1 MLLNL
6 FIKNRITAVLILTAA
21 CGLAAWG
28 YNYKSEGA
36 LFRKAVAVNSRSLAA
51 PIGVDQPSPTITV
64 FTAPGMSV
72 AVTYAQVS
80 KTGLA
85 PEVNC
90 AVMNNGG
97 EDTDEVELLLLDF
110 TAEGKIDGIVG
121 RKFSAS
127 LKPRGARNLSFTT
140 DRPLQSNHSLMLTV
154 RAARGGSMAQEI
166 DTLELLQGLIALRS
180 GVTPTGLIVR
190 DSARQQAST
199 DPNFC
204 HTVFRIAHNLTKG
217 DGIPVA
223 GYTCSQGQES
233 FFIAYRNQ
241 RP

>member
-28 YNYKSEGA
+28 YNYKSKGA

-72 AVTYAQVS
+72 AVTSAQVG

-97 EDTDEVELLLLDF
+97 EDTDEIELLLLDF

-127 LKPRGARNLSFTT
+127 LKPRGTRNLSFTT
-140 DRPLQSNHSLMLTV
+140 DRPLQSNHSLTLTV
-154 RAARGGSMAQEI
+154 RKPSNIGTVPGAVA
-166 DTLELLQGLIALRS
+166 
-180 GVTPTGLIVR
+180 TGR
-190 DSARQQAST
+190 RRRER
-199 DPNFC
+199 F
-204 HTVFRIAHNLTKG
+204 
-217 DGIPVA
+217 DGRPVA
-223 GYTCSQGQES
+223 TAPGTVPPRVPMLSGP
-233 FFIAYRNQ
+233 I
-241 RP
+241 

>member
-28 YNYKSEGA
+28 YNYKSKGA

-72 AVTYAQVS
+72 AVTSAQVG

-97 EDTDEVELLLLDF
+97 EDTDEIELLLLDF

-127 LKPRGARNLSFTT
+127 LKPRGTRNLSK
-140 DRPLQSNHSLMLTV
+140 PSNIGTV
-154 RAARGGSMAQEI
+154 PGAVA
-166 DTLELLQGLIALRS
+166 
-180 GVTPTGLIVR
+180 TGR
-190 DSARQQAST
+190 RRRER
-199 DPNFC
+199 F
-204 HTVFRIAHNLTKG
+204 
-217 DGIPVA
+217 DGRPVA
-223 GYTCSQGQES
+223 TAPGTVPPRVPMLSGP
-233 FFIAYRNQ
+233 I
-241 RP
+241 